1 MLVQQVLLFLL
12 MFWVHVL
19 QENPLKHFFQD
30 SKNPTLTQR
39 RHFEQFNCLNWRFYF
54 FLEFAVLA
62 PPAKWRF
69 KLWKSFR
76 KGRHAPRFRKVRK
89 TSEKEKW
96 RNPFSVASNVKA
108 RGREIAGKIQNISE
122 IANYINH
129 ETRVY
134 LVNRKVST
142 SLFEILN
149 VFLTFFITFYK
160 RYGKWRKETR

>member
-30 SKNPTLTQR
+30 PKNPTLTQR

-69 KLWKSFR
+69 KPWKSFR

-96 RNPFSVASNVKA
+96 RDPFSVASNS
-108 RGREIAGKIQNISE
+108 GKNTKHFR
-122 IANYINH
+122 NH
-129 ETRVY
+129 KLYKSWNTCLSCQSKSFCEFVWDFLR
-134 LVNRKVST
+134 
-142 SLFEILN
+142 LFN
-149 VFLTFFITFYK
+149 FNTFYYFLK
-160 RYGKWRKETR
+160 TLWKMWYGKWRKEAW

>member
-30 SKNPTLTQR
+30 PKNPTLTQR

-69 KLWKSFR
+69 KPWKSFR

-96 RNPFSVASNVKA
+96 RDPFSVASNVKA
-108 RGREIAGKIQNISE
+108 RGRGIAGKTQNISE
-122 IANYINH
+122 ITNYINH
-129 ETRVY
+129 EIRAY
-134 LVNRKVST
+134 LVNRRVSA
-142 SLFEILN
+142 SLFEIFY
-149 VFLTFFITFYK
+149 VFLTLIHFITF
-160 RYGKWRKETR
+160 